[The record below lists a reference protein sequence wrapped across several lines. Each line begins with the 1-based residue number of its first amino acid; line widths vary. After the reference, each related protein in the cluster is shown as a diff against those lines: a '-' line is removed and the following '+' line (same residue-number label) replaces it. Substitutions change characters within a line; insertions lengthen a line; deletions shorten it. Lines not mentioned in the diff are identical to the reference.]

1 MATAPAT
8 KRLPN
13 IKGWVYDNEDSYC
26 RVEDEESREM
36 VTDAYDPAKTY
47 KKGETSIQ
55 DNKLYRAK
63 ADITTAEIWTPN
75 HWEETSLE
83 TIRAEMAAEISKANS
98 DISALNANK
107 VLEVYT
113 IHTSELLAI
122 KTKNLIIITGKL
134 IIKYEIASNNGWL
147 FNIVDN
153 AELFSDSNMQVV
165 YLPKYSGGYAQVA
178 FKKTLDN
185 NSKNVLQCTTAYS
198 GDPITAG
205 EEVIVNIVFATK
217 S

>member
-107 VLEVYT
+107 LGKREWNVANISNWNTANLPGWYYSSAGATGEPVSAFCAGIVLLFDYNYAYPVQIVFT
-113 IHTSELLAI
+113 FNANLIFI
-122 KTKNLIIITGKL
+122 RTKNGI
-134 IIKYEIASNNGWL
+134 
-147 FNIVDN
+147 
-153 AELFSDSNMQVV
+153 
-165 YLPKYSGGYAQVA
+165 
-178 FKKTLDN
+178 
-185 NSKNVLQCTTAYS
+185 
-198 GDPITAG
+198 G
-205 EEVIVNIVFATK
+205 EWNDWRKI
-217 S
+217 

>member
-98 DISALNANK
+98 DISALNAK
-107 VLEVYT
+107 
-113 IHTSELLAI
+113 
-122 KTKNLIIITGKL
+122 IIYRDISFTGSVAGNDDKGFICNIPSGYSSL
-134 IIKYEIASNNGWL
+134 SVTCISDLNNMLSNNGFLTSPVIRDFDTVCRWKNL
-147 FNIVDN
+147 VSTEVNIS
-153 AELFSDSNMQVV
+153 ATIRFYFISNM
-165 YLPKYSGGYAQVA
+165 
-178 FKKTLDN
+178 
-185 NSKNVLQCTTAYS
+185 
-198 GDPITAG
+198 
-205 EEVIVNIVFATK
+205 
-217 S
+217 

>member
-98 DISALNANK
+98 DISALNA
-107 VLEVYT
+107 
-113 IHTSELLAI
+113 SC
-122 KTKNLIIITGKL
+122 KNIESGTNVITGQSGRWSYLTISYSK
-134 IIKYEIASNNGWL
+134 KY
-147 FNIVDN
+147 
-153 AELFSDSNMQVV
+153 
-165 YLPKYSGGYAQVA
+165 
-178 FKKTLDN
+178 
-185 NSKNVLQCTTAYS
+185 TTAPVVVANPYIANVETTPLS
-198 GDPITAG
+198 IIDLYNDGFRIGVYNTTRTVHFTWIAV
-205 EEVIVNIVFATK
+205 EK
-217 S
+217 